1 MSQRGNVA
9 NFHSYMEAYEHY
21 FKPLCREIGMPQMA
35 FDILMFLANN
45 PEACTARDISRDRGF
60 KENILS
66 ININKLVNEGYLERS
81 AVEGDRRKIRLNC
94 TPKAQPVIER
104 GHRLQESFTRA
115 IKEGISEEEFEVCQR
130 CLDIVGQN
138 ARRIL
143 QGKSSAGLPEREKV
157 PDDAPE

>member
-1 MSQRGNVA
+1 MNRKNNMA

-21 FKPLCREIGMPQMA
+21 CKPLCREIAMPQMA

-45 PEACTARDISRDRGF
+45 PDACTAKDISRGRGF

-66 ININKLVNEGYLERS
+66 VNINKLVNEGYLERFS
-81 AVEGDRRKIRLNC
+81 VEGDRRKVRLEC
-94 TPKAQPVIER
+94 TQKARPIIER
-104 GHRLQESFTRA
+104 GRRLQEEFSRR
-115 IKEGISEEEFEVCQR
+115 IREGVSAEDFEVCQR

-143 QGKSSAGLPEREKV
+143 QMKPPVDVPRGRE
-157 PDDAPE
+157 EGFC